1 MRSGQAPE
9 NITRLDAAL
18 VGLTK
23 ALIFRDRPPAALAD
37 LPLSQLRCVRMIGE
51 NEGAK
56 MQDLAHQL
64 YVTLP
69 ALSQIVDR
77 LVRRNMVERR
87 PDEADRRIVR
97 LHLTESAREMFRL
110 GREERL
116 ERIRVMARNLTREET
131 ESGVLL
137 LERMARFAEQARNPA
152 ESGAQMEGD
161 GPRAARPSMQP
172 EDPTK
177 TRTRA
182 LSPTHAEAGQ

>member
-1 MRSGQAPE
+1 M
-9 NITRLDAAL
+9 DAAL

-77 LVRRNMVERR
+77 LVRRDMVERR
-87 PDEADRRIVR
+87 ADEADRRIVR
-97 LHLTESAREMFRL
+97 LHLTESAREMFRQ

-116 ERIRVMARNLTREET
+116 ERIRVMASYLTREET
-131 ESGVLL
+131 ESGMLL

-152 ESGAQMEGD
+152 EPGAREEAD
-161 GPRAARPSMQP
+161 EPKAAEPAMHSER
-172 EDPTK
+172 PTK